1 MFGPRSR
8 EVRDELPVYMSPL
21 EYSQLLA
28 IVSSV
33 APRQC
38 LEWGSGGSTRAML
51 AACPFI
57 TRYISIEHDPRWHAQ
72 VVKHVRD
79 LRLSCHFVAPDIA
92 LPPSQTSRAAIEAW
106 DARAEVD
113 PAVLR
118 SYVGFPRSLGLRFDF
133 VLVDGRAR
141 NFCIAEGF
149 DLLEP
154 RGVLVLHDAQRQENQ
169 AAIRQLGGA
178 VFLEPWTQG
187 QIALVR
193 KP

>member
-1 MFGPRSR
+1 MFRQR
-8 EVRDELPVYMSPL
+8 EWRDELPVYMSPL

-28 IVSSV
+28 IVSSI
-33 APRQC
+33 APRIC
-38 LEWGSGGSTRAML
+38 LEWGSGGSTRALL

-57 TRYISIEHDPRWHAQ
+57 ARYISIEHDAGWHAE
-72 VVKHVRD
+72 VVARVRD
-79 LRLSCHFVAPDIA
+79 PRLSCHLVVPDKPLTA
-92 LPPSQTSRAAIEAW
+92 SETSRAAIEAW
-106 DARAEVD
+106 DARAEID
-113 PAVLR
+113 PAILR

-141 NFCIAEGF
+141 NFCVAEGF

-154 RGVLVLHDAQRQENQ
+154 RGVLVLHDAQREDNR
-169 AAIRQLGGA
+169 AAIAQLGEA
-178 VFLEPWTQG
+178 AFLEPWSQG